1 MEDQRIT
8 AVVSERVSSQKTR
21 LNFAELFAQKDR
33 LARLSMAVALFA
45 LLVTSLVMLHATNQ
59 ARRGVRFVVLD
70 PAGNWTVAPGATF
83 SQASDLHVQQALLA
97 TSALLLRNPEDFDQ
111 PEVLQAL
118 FARNALAQ
126 ATQLKG
132 LEAAEFQE
140 RRLHQKPQVARINA
154 IETRDDR
161 AQIEV
166 TGQLIRTGLYEQT
179 PFTEVIPFR
188 LRLVFRLNPDL
199 LRMRRQPVLV
209 TEFDL
214 AYSHENPRS

>member
-8 AVVSERVSSQKTR
+8 AVVNERVPPERTR
-21 LNFAELFAQKDR
+21 LNFAELFAHKDR
-33 LARLSMAVALFA
+33 LARLSMAVALSA
-45 LLVTSLVMLHATNQ
+45 LLVASLAVFHATNQ

-70 PAGNWTVAPGATF
+70 PAGNWTLAPAATF
-83 SQASDLHVQQALLA
+83 ADAHDVQVQQALLA
-97 TSALLLRNPEDFDQ
+97 TTALLLRNPDDFDQ
-111 PEVLQAL
+111 AEVLQAL
-118 FARNALAQ
+118 FARNALSQ
-126 ATQLKG
+126 AIQLKG
-132 LEAAEFQE
+132 IEASEFQE

-188 LRLVFRLNPDL
+188 LRLVFRPNPDP

-214 AYSHENPRS
+214 AYTDENPRS